1 MFHPL
6 HVAWQFSWLVAIISV
21 KLWGFQLNCFV
32 TLQLK
37 FFFPNV
43 TFYWKNFRVL
53 PLYSDYI
60 SIYAPCFVHRKIC
73 CKCEGHSIPACFGYN
88 SYGSIYVWY
97 ITNKSTV
104 LYIACVCACVC
115 VCPVMSDSLRPW
127 TVCSPPSSSVH
138 GIFQARILE
147 WVTIS
152 SSRGSSW
159 PRDQTCFSYIS
170 CIGRWILH
178 PLRNTRSQLF
188 QHYLLK
194 RPSFAHWIT
203 LAPLMKFVL
212 SLLFHWSI
220 HSP

>member
-6 HVAWQFSWLVAIISV
+6 HAAWQFSWLVAIISV

-37 FFFPNV
+37 FFIPNL
-43 TFYWKNFRVL
+43 TFYWKNFKVL

-104 LYIACVCACVC
+104 LYMMYVCACVY
-115 VCPVMSDSLRPW
+115 VLSHVLLFETAW
-127 TVCSPPSSSVH
+127 TVACEASLSMGFSRQEYWSGLPFPPPGDLSDPGTEPASLASPALA
-138 GIFQARILE
+138 GIFFTT
-147 WVTIS
+147 VPP
-152 SSRGSSW
+152 G
-159 PRDQTCFSYIS
+159 
-170 CIGRWILH
+170 
-178 PLRNTRSQLF
+178 N
-188 QHYLLK
+188 
-194 RPSFAHWIT
+194 
-203 LAPLMKFVL
+203 M
-212 SLLFHWSI
+212 
-220 HSP
+220 